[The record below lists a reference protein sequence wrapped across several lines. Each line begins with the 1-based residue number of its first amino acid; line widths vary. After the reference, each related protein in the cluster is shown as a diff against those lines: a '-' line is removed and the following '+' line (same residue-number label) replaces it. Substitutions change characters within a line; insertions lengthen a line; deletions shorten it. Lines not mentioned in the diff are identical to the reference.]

1 MLTFFA
7 HCNTIVFK
15 ILKIKYFKLIH
26 NALLTLLFF
35 LQRNALIFIIQVIFV
50 QKVFKLQSY
59 KSVTLHLCPK
69 NPNLEVRL
77 KIKPK
82 QIKMLFLKKKIL
94 SDLVIKLVKLLV
106 FERILWLIGSNWF
119 KPTKNGFQ
127 SQDGSN
133 IGTRLYDSSESEA
146 SESDSE

>member
-1 MLTFFA
+1 MFSSAQMHSYIFHKKAFTF
-7 HCNTIVFK
+7 
-15 ILKIKYFKLIH
+15 
-26 NALLTLLFF
+26 
-35 LQRNALIFIIQVIFV
+35 
-50 QKVFKLQSY
+50 QSY

-82 QIKMLFLKKKIL
+82 QIKMLF
-94 SDLVIKLVKLLV
+94 IKLVKLLV